1 MKKLLSFCKLAWKVS
16 PAYIMLLISQS
27 LAAAV
32 KLWLNVILPKF
43 LVDELVGAR
52 NGSVLLWLC
61 GLVILNN
68 VAMAWLEKLLK
79 RFLEVKGDY
88 VYYAMSKLMAEKI
101 MKLEYSCLED
111 PYYLDLKE
119 KATFAVSN
127 QNSISRLIICLSE
140 VAKYA
145 AILIGLTAILA
156 TLGPVLLV
164 VLAAGIAVML
174 LLYRKLSKYV
184 VLMTNEIIPINRKYG
199 YYLNLMMEKQYQKDI
214 RLYDMGHMIT
224 ERVEEFTGETCDMF
238 EKIFKQ
244 QGKTMGGIKVVNDFI
259 AAFCY
264 AYVGIRTISDIFGR
278 RVSLG
283 DLTMYVSAAIQFAD
297 AVVRF
302 GESLVSMM
310 QVMAFL
316 EPYMEFMALEEE
328 TAQTGKEPFTGPVE
342 TVEFSHVTF
351 TYPKAEKPVLKDV
364 SFLVKRGEKISIVGL
379 NGAGKS
385 TLVKLICRMYQA
397 DSGEIKVNGRNI
409 YDYDYMSY
417 MREISAVF
425 QDYRLFNFTIA
436 ENISCREADADEQ
449 KIDRLIDEVGMREK
463 VDSLKDGVNSRFG
476 KEYDENGIEM
486 SGGEGQ
492 KIAIARALYKESS
505 MVILDE
511 PASALD
517 PLAEAEIYEK
527 FNSLVEDKTAIYISH
542 RMSSSVFCDRILI
555 IDGGTVAD
563 FDTHEN
569 LMKKQDSLYYKL
581 FMSQAENYRLE
592 ENETVIE

>member
-16 PAYIMLLISQS
+16 PAYIILLISQS

-61 GLVILNN
+61 GLIILNN

-244 QGKTMGGIKVVNDFI
+244 QGKTMGGIQID
-259 AAFCY
+259 
-264 AYVGIRTISDIFGR
+264 
-278 RVSLG
+278 
-283 DLTMYVSAAIQFAD
+283 
-297 AVVRF
+297 
-302 GESLVSMM
+302 
-310 QVMAFL
+310 
-316 EPYMEFMALEEE
+316 
-328 TAQTGKEPFTGPVE
+328 
-342 TVEFSHVTF
+342 TV
-351 TYPKAEKPVLKDV
+351 
-364 SFLVKRGEKISIVGL
+364 
-379 NGAGKS
+379 
-385 TLVKLICRMYQA
+385 
-397 DSGEIKVNGRNI
+397 
-409 YDYDYMSY
+409 
-417 MREISAVF
+417 
-425 QDYRLFNFTIA
+425 
-436 ENISCREADADEQ
+436 
-449 KIDRLIDEVGMREK
+449 
-463 VDSLKDGVNSRFG
+463 
-476 KEYDENGIEM
+476 
-486 SGGEGQ
+486 
-492 KIAIARALYKESS
+492 
-505 MVILDE
+505 
-511 PASALD
+511 
-517 PLAEAEIYEK
+517 YE
-527 FNSLVEDKTAIYISH
+527 
-542 RMSSSVFCDRILI
+542 
-555 IDGGTVAD
+555 
-563 FDTHEN
+563 
-569 LMKKQDSLYYKL
+569 
-581 FMSQAENYRLE
+581 
-592 ENETVIE
+592 